1 MLHNTEGSIARLLTK
16 YAWRM
21 LFPQIGLFSW
31 LTQTENYPYPSNP
44 RSNISFHEFHPDAKI
59 NFNSMFYLNN
69 TLWKCSI
76 TIFTFL
82 YIEKIKES
90 YWIMHKNIKVF
101 LRHWG
106 QFTLKK
112 WGRLY
117 YLSCLGWGLLG
128 TTRISTLNGIFQSFF
143 CLKSW
148 EGKGCHKKS
157 NKERRPKPI

>member
-1 MLHNTEGSIARLLTK
+1 MTHALSSNWLVLLTYPNWK
-16 YAWRM
+16 
-21 LFPQIGLFSW
+21 LSLSFKSKVKHFFP
-31 LTQTENYPYPSNP
+31 Y
-44 RSNISFHEFHPDAKI
+44 EFYPDAKI

-117 YLSCLGWGLLG
+117 YLSCLGWGFLR

-148 EGKGCHKKS
+148 EGKGCHIKS